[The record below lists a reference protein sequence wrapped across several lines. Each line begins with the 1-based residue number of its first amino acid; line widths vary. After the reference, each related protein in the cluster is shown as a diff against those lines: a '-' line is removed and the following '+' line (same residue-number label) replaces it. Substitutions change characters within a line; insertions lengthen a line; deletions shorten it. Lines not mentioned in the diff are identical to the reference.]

1 MKVFFLD
8 TNVFIQCRDLK
19 ELPWK
24 DVADKEDVL
33 LLIPQ
38 TVVKEI
44 DKQKGE
50 GGNRR
55 GKRARATSTLFRK
68 IITCGETRFV
78 LKESN
83 PRIEIAFSDITLL
96 KVDPNDA
103 LDPTQPDDRIIAEV
117 RQYQHDNQGV
127 TAHFLTH
134 DSYPMRSCQ
143 RLGVPF
149 IAVPDAWLL
158 EPEPDPHDKELKE
171 LRQKIAQL
179 EQNDP
184 KIELTTRG
192 SGDHEISSVTLEITD
207 YVELTEDQIEE
218 LVTEVVTRC
227 PMKTHFDG
235 PKKQLITSH
244 DRLRA
249 QFIGYQEEFQK
260 PSESQIEKYQK
271 EVYPVWVEEVH
282 KNFKNLH
289 KILGFNQ
296 RHFSLTFE
304 LSNNGS
310 EPAENLII
318 EFEALGDIEIML
330 EKYIKDFFGDNTLK
344 LPSAPNA
351 PKGQWI
357 KKNLGFAHSN
367 VFGLA
372 TRVDEPFFK
381 DTMPFINPRRERDLN
396 SFYWREGETCGFM
409 KGISAEC
416 KEFRHQVN
424 TELFEITVIIPMDK
438 KLRNGGISCLVTAKN
453 LPIPFKKVLSIS
465 LSAIQANNTI
475 DIARELLNKTFP
487 IPMKIDNIPSVF

>member
-1 MKVFFLD
+1 MKTIFLD
-8 TNVFIQCRDLK
+8 TNIFIQCRDLK

-24 DVADKEDVL
+24 DVVDKEDIL

-78 LKESN
+78 IKESN

-103 LDPTQPDDRIIAEV
+103 LDPSQPDDRIIAEV
-117 RQYQHDNQGV
+117 RQYQLDNQGV

-134 DSYPMRSCQ
+134 DSYPMHSCQ
-143 RLGVPF
+143 RLGIPF
-149 IAVPDAWLL
+149 IPVPDAWLL

-171 LRQKIAQL
+171 LRQKIAKL

-184 KIELTTRG
+184 KIELTTRD
-192 SGDHEISSVTLEITD
+192 SDDCEISTVTLEITD
-207 YVELTEDQIEE
+207 YVELTEDQIKE
-218 LVTEVVTRC
+218 LVAEVVTRC
-227 PMKTHFDG
+227 PIKTHFDG
-235 PKKQLITSH
+235 SKKQLSNSHGRYATLIT
-244 DRLRA
+244 
-249 QFIGYQEEFQK
+249 GYQEEYQK
-260 PSESQIEKYQK
+260 PSESQIEKYQN
-271 EVYPVWVEEVH
+271 EDYPAWVEKVH
-282 KNFKNLH
+282 KNFKNFH

-310 EPAENLII
+310 VPAGNLII

-330 EKYIKDFFGDNTLK
+330 KEHKNDFFGDTTLK
-344 LPSAPNA
+344 PPSAPKA
-351 PKGQWI
+351 PEGQWI

-372 TRVDEPFFK
+372 TRLDEPLFK
-381 DTMPFINPRRERDLN
+381 DITPFINPRRERDLN
-396 SFYWREGETCGFM
+396 SFYWREGETCVFT

-424 TELFEITVIIPMDK
+424 PELFEITVIIPMDK

-453 LPIPFKKVLSIS
+453 LRIPFKKVLPIS
-465 LSAIQANNTI
+465 LSTIQANNTI
-475 DIARELLNKTFP
+475 DIAKKLLNKTFP
-487 IPMKIDNIPSVF
+487 IPLKFDNIPSVY